1 MRRPAFIASLASG
14 IAIASLAKTN
24 VAQADTYPSRPVTLI
39 VPWGAG
45 GGSDQMARAVAN
57 LMQGA
62 LKNASVPVINV
73 PGSDGNNGMVKL
85 VEADADGYT
94 IAEFASDTFYG
105 NITAKNPPPWQLK
118 DIIPLA
124 VMNRQPFTFFAN
136 GNSAYKSWSDVEKAS
151 KTKPIKIAI
160 DGFGSAEEVLVQ
172 YFISKGIKLVSVPFA
187 KPGERYAALLG
198 DQVDLMCDPDGN
210 VRRYVEA
217 KQILP
222 LIVFSTKRVA
232 ALPGVP
238 TASEL
243 GYKVALGEWRAIVVK
258 AGTNP
263 DSIKILSGALEKV
276 YKSAD
281 FQDFLKKTWSEED
294 SYVGYKDMAAFMR
307 SKDTEIRGLIASI
320 H

>member
-1 MRRPAFIASLASG
+1 MRRPAFITGLVSG
-14 IAIASLAKTN
+14 IAVASLAKAN
-24 VAQADTYPSRPVTLI
+24 IAEADIYPSRPITLI

-57 LMQGA
+57 VMQDA

-94 IAEFASDTFYG
+94 VAEFASDTFYG
-105 NITAKNPPPWQLK
+105 NITSKNAPPWQLK

-136 GNSAYKSWSDVEKAS
+136 GNSSYKSWSDIEKAS
-151 KTKPIKIAI
+151 KVKQIKIAI

-172 YFISKGIKLVSVPFA
+172 YFVSKGLKLVSIPFA
-187 KPGERYAALLG
+187 KAGERYAALLG

-222 LIVFSTKRVA
+222 LIVFSTKRVGPM
-232 ALPGVP
+232 PGVP
-238 TASEL
+238 TAFEL

-258 AGTNP
+258 AGTSP
-263 DSIKILSGALEKV
+263 DQVKILSGALEKV
-276 YKSAD
+276 YKSPD

-294 SYVGYKDMAAFMR
+294 SYVDYKGMAAFMG